1 MALRM
6 QREQGG
12 AWRFEL
18 LPNRSS
24 SWVQTKRFLVAA
36 GLLNGLIAS
45 GFASFGLWLVAPF
58 SGLEVL
64 AFWAGLYVCSRASYR
79 REVILL
85 DADRVVVLR
94 GHDRLESRDEF
105 PRAWARVTW
114 EPVRAGR
121 ASSLRLGSHG
131 RFFWDSLPPGPDRLA
146 AHRHNLLQLML
157 AHAASAT
164 PLAVALH
171 AANVE
176 RDRLRQRR
184 MMLTD
189 AVAQLLPQLAC
200 QVHGIWCAQ
209 DVLYASRLALIGQVL
224 ATAPGCQGVAILPG
238 AGHWVAFEAAAA
250 FNAALA
256 TALAGR

>member
-131 RFFWDSLPPGPDRLA
+131 RFFRGWGVPDRG
-146 AHRHNLLQLML
+146 R
-157 AHAASAT
+157 ASAVGP
-164 PLAVALH
+164 PL
-171 AANVE
+171 
-176 RDRLRQRR
+176 
-184 MMLTD
+184 
-189 AVAQLLPQLAC
+189 
-200 QVHGIWCAQ
+200 I
-209 DVLYASRLALIGQVL
+209 SI
-224 ATAPGCQGVAILPG
+224 
-238 AGHWVAFEAAAA
+238 AGAAA
-250 FNAALA
+250 
-256 TALAGR
+256 GRASARDGH